1 MRTTKIT
8 DSTNNLNVYNWFESA
23 MRDIYVASE
32 KLKAIHKSE
41 SRGAKNNLKLFI
53 IDPLDKVLHR
63 FRASIPAQYDAM
75 IMESTKN
82 DELALQHEAISEAF
96 SKMSQENR
104 NLLEKYAEELLE
116 NQQNEVSS
124 LPDA

>member
-32 KLKAIHKSE
+32 KLKAIYKSE
-41 SRGAKNNLKLFI
+41 SMGAKNNLKLFI
-53 IDPLDKVLHR
+53 IDPLDKVLQR

-82 DELALQHEAISEAF
+82 EELALQHEAISEAF
-96 SKMSQENR
+96 SKMSQENKD
-104 NLLEKYAEELLE
+104 LLEKYAEELLE
-116 NQQNEVSS
+116 NQQNAVSS